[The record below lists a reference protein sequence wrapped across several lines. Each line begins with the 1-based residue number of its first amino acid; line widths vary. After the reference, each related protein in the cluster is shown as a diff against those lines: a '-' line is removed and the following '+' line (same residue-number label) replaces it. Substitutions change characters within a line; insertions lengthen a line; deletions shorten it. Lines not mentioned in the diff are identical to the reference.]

1 MPPRHQHLFGGLQVK
16 DSSNYVSHFPH
27 RHRNI
32 WDISTLQRN
41 NQRFPFLYEDPRKDF
56 HNERESKTKDK
67 QESSQSKTHVQ
78 AHEPII
84 PKDRGFLSNPQ
95 VSRITVVH
103 VLFEKKHS
111 ILVTSPTPQLA
122 FSKKS
127 QQPDRLRCP

>member
-16 DSSNYVSHFPH
+16 DSSNYVS
-27 RHRNI
+27 
-32 WDISTLQRN
+32 
-41 NQRFPFLYEDPRKDF
+41 PFLIVTVTFETF
-56 HNERESKTKDK
+56 LLSREMTNVFLSFMKILETEPGWKGSKTKGK

-84 PKDRGFLSNPQ
+84 PKDRGLLSNPQ

-111 ILVTSPTPQLA
+111 TLVTSPDPQLA
-122 FSKKS
+122 YSKKS
-127 QQPDRLRCP
+127 QQPDLLRCP